1 MAFPKMRAELER
13 SAISHQQCANLLGTD
28 LDSFNLKLDKQ
39 APMAVVEAKR
49 IRDAFCQ
56 DCTLDYLL
64 ESDSPAKP
72 TI

>member
-1 MAFPKMRAELER
+1 MAFLNMRAELKR
-13 SAISHQQCANLLGTD
+13 SATSHQQCADLLGID
-28 LDSFNLKLDKQ
+28 LNSFGLKLDEQ
-39 APMAVVEAKR
+39 APMTVVEARR

-64 ESDSPAKP
+64 ESDSPAIP

>member
-1 MAFPKMRAELER
+1 MALQNMKAELKR
-13 SAISHQQCANLLGTD
+13 SAVTYQQCADNLGTD
-28 LDSFNLKLDKQ
+28 LDSFNLKLDEQ
-39 APMAVVEAKR
+39 VPMTVVEAKR
-49 IRDAFCQ
+49 IRDAFCP

>member
-1 MAFPKMRAELER
+1 MRAELER
-13 SAISHQQCANLLGTD
+13 SAISYQQCADLLGTD
-28 LDSFNLKLDKQ
+28 LDSFGLKLDAQ
-39 APMAVVEAKR
+39 APMTVVEAKR
-49 IRDAFCQ
+49 IRDAFCP

>member
-1 MAFPKMRAELER
+1 MAFLNMRAELER
-13 SAISHQQCANLLGTD
+13 SAISYQQCADLLGTD
-28 LDSFNLKLDKQ
+28 LDSFNLKLDEQ
-39 APMAVVEAKR
+39 APMTVVEAKR
-49 IRDAFCQ
+49 IRDAFRQ